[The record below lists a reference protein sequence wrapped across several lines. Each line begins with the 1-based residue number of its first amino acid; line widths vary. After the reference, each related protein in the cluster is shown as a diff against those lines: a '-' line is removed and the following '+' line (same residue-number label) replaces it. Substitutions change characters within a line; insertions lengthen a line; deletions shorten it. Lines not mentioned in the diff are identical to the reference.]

1 MAGDAAIEEP
11 YGRCAD
17 PDLNRPGD
25 QAWATA
31 GTVLALR
38 LQDREQDYQQRIAL
52 LDAALARAKAAGAA
66 ADDQVPLTLGLV
78 QAVVA
83 EIHANGFAVVPQ
95 LIGAQQLDRIRV
107 AAEPLF
113 AASRAMFARLDPAQ
127 PRQTIHIQNV
137 LAKSRAADEIAVNPI
152 LRAIVAGVLRPDF
165 LLNAGAI
172 AMSPDPGCSAQ
183 GLHRDDGCYSAL
195 PRPRPPLV
203 LTAALALDDFTED
216 NGATRVVPGSC
227 AWPGSREPTADEV
240 RSCVMPAGSVLVYD
254 GAIFHGG
261 GANTTSDQT
270 RRTLTLNYTRGWLR
284 TQFNQYLSVPRS
296 EVLNLPPELRRD
308 LGYQLSEDRLGG
320 CDNQDP
326 LAYLVR
332 MSSAGGDGSQAL
344 LGREVDEALA
354 IDECTAARSTG
365 RGQ

>member
-1 MAGDAAIEEP
+1 MVGDAAI
-11 YGRCAD
+11 D
-17 PDLNRPGD
+17 
-25 QAWATA
+25 
-31 GTVLALR
+31 VLALR
-38 LQDREQDYQQRIAL
+38 LRDRDQDYQQRISL
-52 LDAALARAKAAGAA
+52 IDAVLTRARASGAA
-66 ADDQVPLTLGLV
+66 EDDQVVFTLELV
-78 QAVVA
+78 KAVVA
-83 EIHANGFAVVPQ
+83 QIHTEGFAVVPH
-95 LIGAQQLDRIRV
+95 LIGTHRLDRIR
-107 AAEPLF
+107 AGAEPLF
-113 AASRAMFARLDPAQ
+113 AASRAMFGRLDPSQ

-137 LAKSRAADEIAVNPI
+137 LAKSRAADEVATNPI

-172 AMSPDPGCSAQ
+172 AMSPDPGCSPQ

-203 LTAALALDDFTED
+203 LTAALALDDFSEN

-240 RSCVMPAGSVLVYD
+240 RTCVMPAGSILVYD
-254 GAIFHGG
+254 GALFHGG
-261 GANTTSDQT
+261 GANTTGDRT

-284 TQFNQYLSVPRS
+284 TQFNQYLSIPRS
-296 EVLNLPPELRRD
+296 DVLNLPAELQRD
-308 LGYQLSEDRLGG
+308 LGYALSEGGLGG

-344 LGREVDEALA
+344 LGREVDETLA
-354 IDECTAARSTG
+354 VDECTAARSTV
-365 RGQ
+365 RGL